1 MQFKTADMLA
11 KVNLIFIKITSFN
24 ILKLFIK
31 FQLNLEDIE
40 LKELKDQSA
49 DLYESSTENHNE
61 MIKVGTIT
69 EDGKNKLTDLDEMIN
84 IESADFCMTIKSRP
98 LDSVLPKVS
107 LANTFDTP
115 EDIVG
120 KGLLS
125 EMKKSQTSSNSEI
138 KMVLMVIN
146 KALLSRIM

>member
-1 MQFKTADMLA
+1 M
-11 KVNLIFIKITSFN
+11 
-24 ILKLFIK
+24 
-31 FQLNLEDIE
+31 
-40 LKELKDQSA
+40 KELKDQSA